1 MMIKKIILFFLLITL
16 SNCGYEPTLKKN
28 FNLSLQNFELIGDK
42 NINRRIVSLLG
53 LKKNVN
59 NASDYTMTMNSQ
71 KSIVSAAKDRSGKTS
86 VFRTIINLKLQLN
99 QNGKL
104 LKEKNFSSSFTYNNS
119 ENNHDLLQYQKTI
132 EINLI
137 NEIFEEIII
146 FLST

>member
-1 MMIKKIILFFLLITL
+1 MMIKKIIFFFLLITL

-53 LKKNVN
+53 LKNNVN

-71 KSIVSAAKDRSGKTS
+71 KSIVSAAKDKSGKTS

>member
-104 LKEKNFSSSFTYNNS
+104 LKEKNFSSSFTYSNS

-132 EINLI
+132 EVNLI

>member
-1 MMIKKIILFFLLITL
+1 MIKKIILFFLLITL

-28 FNLSLQNFELIGDK
+28 FNLSIQNFELIGDK

-53 LKKNVN
+53 LKKNAGN
-59 NASDYTMTMNSQ
+59 TPAYTMTLNSQ
-71 KSIVSAAKDRSGKTS
+71 KSIISAAKDKSGKTS

-104 LKEKNFSSSFTYNNS
+104 IKEKNFNSSFTYSNS

-132 EINLI
+132 EVNLI

-146 FLST
+146 YLSN

>member
-1 MMIKKIILFFLLITL
+1 MIKKIILFFLLITL

-28 FNLSLQNFELIGDK
+28 FNLSIQNFELIGDK

-53 LKKNVN
+53 LKKNAGN
-59 NASDYTMTMNSQ
+59 TPAYTMTLNSQ

-104 LKEKNFSSSFTYNNS
+104 IKEKNFNSSFTYSNS

-137 NEIFEEIII
+137 NKIFEEIII
-146 FLST
+146 YLST

>member
-1 MMIKKIILFFLLITL
+1 MMIKKIILFFLLITV

-28 FNLSLQNFELIGDK
+28 FNLSIQNFELIGDK

-53 LKKNVN
+53 LKKKISNT
-59 NASDYTMTMNSQ
+59 SDYTLTLNSQ
-71 KSIVSAAKDRSGKTS
+71 KSIISAAKDKSGKTS
-86 VFRTIINLKLQLN
+86 VFRTVINLKLQLN

-104 LKEKNFSSSFTYNNS
+104 IKERSFSSNFTYNNS

-137 NEIFEEIII
+137 NKIFEQIII

>member
-1 MMIKKIILFFLLITL
+1 MMIKKIIFFFLLITL

-53 LKKNVN
+53 LKNNVN

-71 KSIVSAAKDRSGKTS
+71 KSIVSAAKDKSGKTS

-104 LKEKNFSSSFTYNNS
+104 IKEKSFSSSFTYNNS

-132 EINLI
+132 EVNLI
-137 NEIFEEIII
+137 NKIFEEIII

>member
-1 MMIKKIILFFLLITL
+1 MMIKKIILFFLLITV
-16 SNCGYEPTLKKN
+16 SNCGYEPTLKRS
-28 FNLSLQNFELIGDK
+28 FNLSIQNFELTGDK

-53 LKKNVN
+53 LKNNVN

-104 LKEKNFSSSFTYNNS
+104 IKKRNFSSSFTYNNL

-137 NEIFEEIII
+137 NKIFEEIII

>member
-53 LKKNVN
+53 LKNNVN

-71 KSIVSAAKDRSGKTS
+71 KSIVSAAKDKSGKTS

-104 LKEKNFSSSFTYNNS
+104 IKEKSFSSSFTYNNS

-132 EINLI
+132 EVNLI
-137 NEIFEEIII
+137 NKIFEEIII

>member
-1 MMIKKIILFFLLITL
+1 MMIKKIILFFLLIAV

-28 FNLSLQNFELIGDK
+28 FNLSIQNFELIGDK
-42 NINRRIVSLLG
+42 NIGRRIVSLLG
-53 LKKNVN
+53 LKKNLSN
-59 NASDYTMTMNSQ
+59 TSDYTMTLNSQ
-71 KSIVSAAKDRSGKTS
+71 KSIVSAAKDKSGKTS

-104 LKEKNFSSSFTYNNS
+104 IKKRNFSSSFTYNNL

-137 NEIFEEIII
+137 NKIFEEIII